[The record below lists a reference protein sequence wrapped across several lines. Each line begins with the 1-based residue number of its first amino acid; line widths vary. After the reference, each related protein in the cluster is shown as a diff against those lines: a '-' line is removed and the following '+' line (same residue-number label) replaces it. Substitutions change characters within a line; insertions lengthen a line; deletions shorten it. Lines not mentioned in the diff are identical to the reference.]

1 MELTVILVESK
12 FKELGKIV
20 GLAFV
25 GALVSIVEDSVINGI
40 TNAIKDGGNIFAGAW
55 TGFKDGLHRLKVV
68 FTRKLK
74 EAFIAVYGFFCGPGY
89 GVENEKYPN
98 SQNGVDGR
106 DKGCKA
112 HDENLYQRG
121 KDIDAHLTGI
131 HSTTYYDLKLIKSNF
146 FATSKPHFADIVFG
160 SGHRI
165 GNIFGFTIPFAFGIR
180 IVANRGR

>member
-1 MELTVILVESK
+1 MELTVILVKGK

-40 TNAIKDGGNIFAGAW
+40 TNAIKNGGNIFAGAW
-55 TGFKDGLHRLKVV
+55 TGFKAGLHRLKVV
-68 FTRKLK
+68 FKRGLK
-74 EAFIAVYGFFCGPGY
+74 DIFIAVYGFFCGPKY
-89 GVENEKYPN
+89 GVENERYPN

-106 DKGCKA
+106 DKNCKA
-112 HDENLYQRG
+112 HDEDLYIEHERSLA
-121 KDIDAHLTGI
+121 KLTPL
-131 HSTTYYDLKLIKSNF
+131 HSTTYYDLRLIKNNF

-165 GNIFGFTIPFAFGIR
+165 GNIYGFTIPFAFGIR
-180 IVANRGR
+180 IARNGGH